1 MPMRKTLLLL
11 LLISGMC
18 FPQNNLKYFIEK
30 ALANNPGIQEYSNL
44 RGSNSLQSR
53 IDEAENFLPHINLS
67 ANYLFAPYF
76 NNDGKFVTSSPGDKA
91 IGYDAGISNGGLY
104 ALQLNIDK
112 TLFNGSLTDAL
123 KKQNTIQDRVLQ
135 NSITA
140 SKHEL
145 ERQVTEQYIS
155 AYQSLL
161 LNRLAVQTVANLH
174 TQLRITEELV
184 KSGQAKQSDYLLL
197 DVEYENLKLALNES
211 VSQYKTGMSQL
222 LALCGIADTLAGEI
236 SNPDLTLNNPRA
248 ESQFLEKY
256 SLDSNLIA
264 AQQSLSE
271 AKYAPQVKVFFNTG
285 LNATSLDAI
294 QRKFGFSAGLDFS
307 LPLYDGNQ
315 RSLVQQQ
322 NELAK
327 NSVGLYRS
335 NFVLQKNLQQNTI
348 LSQLDILKNSIAGIE
363 KQISAYN
370 KIIDLKG
377 DELRKGQSSML
388 EYLTILKN
396 FIDLQKNKINAES
409 NYQLQICNYNYWN
422 W

>member
-197 DVEYENLKLALNES
+197 DVEYENLKLALN
-211 VSQYKTGMSQL
+211 
-222 LALCGIADTLAGEI
+222 
-236 SNPDLTLNNPRA
+236 LNTKPA
-248 ESQFLEKY
+248 
-256 SLDSNLIA
+256 
-264 AQQSLSE
+264 
-271 AKYAPQVKVFFNTG
+271 
-285 LNATSLDAI
+285 
-294 QRKFGFSAGLDFS
+294 
-307 LPLYDGNQ
+307 
-315 RSLVQQQ
+315 
-322 NELAK
+322 
-327 NSVGLYRS
+327 
-335 NFVLQKNLQQNTI
+335 
-348 LSQLDILKNSIAGIE
+348 
-363 KQISAYN
+363 
-370 KIIDLKG
+370 
-377 DELRKGQSSML
+377 
-388 EYLTILKN
+388 
-396 FIDLQKNKINAES
+396 
-409 NYQLQICNYNYWN
+409 
-422 W
+422 